1 MADVRGQAGVSSRD
15 QIQRPGLSGYPRE
28 GGARQVPRGTCSLG
42 SPSGLYVALTFHFIA
57 EPIETQ
63 GNGAKSW
70 EQSLCPHS
78 WPSFLPRGFLS
89 TYGGQTRCR
98 CQQSPS
104 NRSSM
109 DLNLGVGKG
118 REGGSLF
125 TQQTL
130 VY

>member
-63 GNGAKSW
+63 GNGVKSW
-70 EQSLCPHS
+70 GAVSVSPQLAILSSQVFPEHLWGPDTLQVPAESIEQEQH
-78 WPSFLPRGFLS
+78 GIS
-89 TYGGQTRCR
+89 T
-98 CQQSPS
+98 
-104 NRSSM
+104 
-109 DLNLGVGKG
+109 
-118 REGGSLF
+118 
-125 TQQTL
+125 
-130 VY
+130 